1 MQIVCKYV
9 YICIQR
15 FTTMEKEVFISLY
28 LDTRRIKSNNLY
40 PVKIRVFTTSPRIQ
54 KLYPT
59 KFEFTQKEFE
69 SIWETT
75 KPRSELKET
84 RRELQAVETLFIET
98 ADLISPFNFEQ
109 FEKKLYRGKGEGE
122 NVFYQYGLI
131 IQKLTG
137 NNQLGTASNY
147 DLSLKSLKLFILH
160 LKGKEITDKKE
171 LETALENIKKL
182 LFSEITPAWLNKY
195 ESYMINT
202 KNRSRT
208 TVSIYLRALRTVFN
222 TAIADK
228 EIDAENYPFGKRKYQ
243 VPSVKNVKKS
253 LAKAELK
260 ILMQAEAKTP
270 EQAKARDFWFFSYIC
285 NGMNI
290 KDIAL
295 LRYEDLQEG
304 KIIFYRAK
312 TINTAKADLRP
323 VVVHLTDYAK
333 SIIEK
338 YGNAKKAPKQLI
350 FSILNEHQNEAEK
363 FKAIKNFTRYIN
375 QNLKKL
381 AKANNITAEISTY
394 WARHSFATNAIRSG
408 LSMEFVSEAFTHSS
422 MKTTQGYFAGF
433 EEANKKELMETL
445 MNF

>member
-1 MQIVCKYV
+1 
-9 YICIQR
+9 
-15 FTTMEKEVFISLY
+15 
-28 LDTRRIKSNNLY
+28 
-40 PVKIRVFTTSPRIQ
+40 
-54 KLYPT
+54 
-59 KFEFTQKEFE
+59 
-69 SIWETT
+69 
-75 KPRSELKET
+75 
-84 RRELQAVETLFIET
+84 
-98 ADLISPFNFEQ
+98 
-109 FEKKLYRGKGEGE
+109 
-122 NVFYQYGLI
+122 
-131 IQKLTG
+131 
-137 NNQLGTASNY
+137 
-147 DLSLKSLKLFILH
+147 
-160 LKGKEITDKKE
+160 
-171 LETALENIKKL
+171 
-182 LFSEITPAWLNKY
+182 
-195 ESYMINT
+195 MINT

-333 SIIEK
+333 SIMEK

-350 FSILNEHQNEAEK
+350 FSILNEHQSEAEK
-363 FKAIKNFTRYIN
+363 FKAIKNFTRFIN
-375 QNLKKL
+375 QNVKKL

>member
-1 MQIVCKYV
+1 
-9 YICIQR
+9 
-15 FTTMEKEVFISLY
+15 MEKEVFISLY

-69 SIWETT
+69 SIWETS
-75 KPRSELKET
+75 KPRNELKET
-84 RRELQAVETLFIET
+84 RRELQAVETLAIET
-98 ADLISPFNFEQ
+98 AGKISPFNFEH
-109 FEKKLYRGKGEGE
+109 FEKKLYRDKGEGQ

-131 IQKLTG
+131 IH
-137 NNQLGTASNY
+137 Y

-160 LKGKEITDKKE
+160 LKGKETTDKKE
-171 LETALENIKKL
+171 LETALESIKKL
-182 LFSEITPAWLNKY
+182 LFNEITPAWLNKY

-228 EIDAENYPFGKRKYQ
+228 EIEAENYPFGKRKYQ

-323 VVVHLTDYAK
+323 VVVHLTEYAK

-338 YGNAKKAPKQLI
+338 YGNANKAPKQLI
-350 FSILNEHQNEAEK
+350 FSILNEHQSEAEK
-363 FKAIKNFTRYIN
+363 FKAIKNFTRFIN
-375 QNLKKL
+375 QNVKKL

>member
-1 MQIVCKYV
+1 
-9 YICIQR
+9 
-15 FTTMEKEVFISLY
+15 MEKDVFISLY
-28 LDTRRIKSNNLY
+28 LDTRRIKSNGLY
-40 PVKIRVFTTSPRIQ
+40 PVKIRVFTPSPRKQ

-59 KFEFTQKEFE
+59 RFEFSQKDFE
-69 SIWETT
+69 SIWETS
-75 KPRSELKET
+75 KPRNEHKET
-84 RRELQAVETLFIET
+84 RRDLQAVETLAIET
-98 ADLISPFNFEQ
+98 AEEISPFVFEQ

-131 IQKLTG
+131 IKKLTD
-137 NNQLGTASNY
+137 NSQLGTASNY
-147 DLSLKSLKLFILH
+147 ELSLKSLKLFILYV
-160 LKGKEITDKKE
+160 KGKAITDDMTKDEVEKS
-171 LETALENIKKL
+171 LASLKRL
-182 LFSEITPAWLNKY
+182 LFSEITTTWLNKY
-195 ESYMINT
+195 ENYMINV
-202 KNRSRT
+202 KSRSRT

-228 EIDAENYPFGKRKYQ
+228 EIDAKNYPFGKRKYQ
-243 VPSVKNVKKS
+243 VPAVKSVKKS
-253 LAKAELK
+253 LTKAELK
-260 ILMQAEAKTP
+260 MLMEAEAKTP
-270 EQAKARDFWFFSYIC
+270 EQIKARDFWFFSYIC

-295 LRYEDLQEG
+295 LKYEDLQQG

-338 YGNAKKAPKQLI
+338 YGNANKGPKELI
-350 FSILNEHQNEAEK
+350 FVILNKEQSEIDK
-363 FKAIKNFTRYIN
+363 FKGIKNFTRFIN

-381 AKANNITAEISTY
+381 AKANNITSEISTY

-433 EEANKKELMETL
+433 EDTNKKELMESL